1 MLVVG
6 AQILQINDKYACS
19 QSANTVVLFVLHYG
33 SQLDN
38 KEQIY
43 LLEKTK
49 FAREQ
54 RLRLRIIGSIGEW
67 GYLELTLSLFSAPAH
82 QDRKRW

>member
-1 MLVVG
+1 MYGL
-6 AQILQINDKYACS
+6 
-19 QSANTVVLFVLHYG
+19 LHYEVGGADNCNG

-43 LLEKTK
+43 LFEKTK

-67 GYLELTLSLFSAPAH
+67 GYLELTLSLFSAPAR
-82 QDRKRW
+82 QDRKR